1 MAHLKREM
9 RSFKRNNALAK
20 STRRVHGVALKK
32 YRRFCTKYFFRWL
45 PLHQSTLCLYVTY
58 LARSLSFKSIKLY
71 LCAVKQYAL
80 AHRFTDCL
88 PNMHQLHFTLHGIKR
103 KLGATGHRKPCMTIT
118 IVLLKQIKSTLAFFG
133 FLWGSEYASPS
144 KSKYHKSST
153 LQLRDI
159 TLQNSRILV
168 HIKASKTDPSRVGI
182 TLSIARTRTSVCLVQ
197 AIMKYCQVRS
207 KSRGPF
213 FQTASKQYLTRAM
226 MLQLI
231 KDTLKAGNFDSHS
244 FSSHSFRIGAA
255 TTAASAGI
263 PDRTIRALGR

>member
-1 MAHLKREM
+1 M
-9 RSFKRNNALAK
+9 
-20 STRRVHGVALKK
+20 ALKK
-32 YRRFCTKYFFRWL
+32 YRRFCRKYFFRRL
-45 PLHQSTLCLYVTY
+45 PMHQSALCLHVTY

-80 AHRFTDCL
+80 GHGFRDRL
-88 PNMHQLHFTLHGIKR
+88 PNMHQLHFTLRGIKR
-103 KLGATGHRKPCMTIT
+103 KFGATAHRKPCRPIT
-118 IVLLKQIKSTLAFFG
+118 IVLLTQTKSYIMSTYPNLTDQRMLWAASTLAFSG
-133 FLWGSEYASPS
+133 FLRSSEYTSPS

-159 TLQNSRILV
+159 TLRKSRILV
-168 HIKASKTDPSRVGI
+168 RIKASKTDPFREGI
-182 TLSIARTRTSVCLVQ
+182 TLSIARTRTSVCPVQ
-197 AIMKYCQVRS
+197 AITKYCQVRP

-226 MLQLI
+226 MSQLI
-231 KDTLKAGNFDSHS
+231 KDTLKAGNFDNHR

-263 PDRTIRALGR
+263 PDRTIRTLGRWSSDC